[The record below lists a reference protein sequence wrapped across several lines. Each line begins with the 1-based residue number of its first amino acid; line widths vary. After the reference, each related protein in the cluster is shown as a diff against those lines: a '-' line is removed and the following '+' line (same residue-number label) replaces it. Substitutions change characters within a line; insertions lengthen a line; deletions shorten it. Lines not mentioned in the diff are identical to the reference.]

1 MTTHELKTWPEYFEA
16 VASGAKNF
24 EIRST
29 KDRTFEVG
37 DKVVLKEWDPATSSY
52 SGRLRVR
59 QITYIVA
66 GAPFLPDRLAVLGLA
81 NEPLNMRK
89 HHENDPVAHP
99 SFALGSSGF
108 NE

>member
-1 MTTHELKTWPEYFEA
+1 MKTHELKTWPEYFAA

-81 NEPLNMRK
+81 KYGSRTSQ
-89 HHENDPVAHP
+89 HEETP
-99 SFALGSSGF
+99 
-108 NE
+108 

>member
-1 MTTHELKTWPEYFEA
+1 MKTHELKTWPEYFEA

-66 GAPFLPDRLAVLGLA
+66 GAPFLPDHLAVLGLA
-81 NEPLNMRK
+81 KYGSRTSQ
-89 HHENDPVAHP
+89 HEETP
-99 SFALGSSGF
+99 
-108 NE
+108 